1 MHNKGVQGT
10 LHKVSGPLTPDVGRK
25 KNMKPILALVIV
37 FAVSL
42 TALADDVESNA
53 YLDVN
58 RAINTARG
66 YVQDG
71 AISYFNAPL
80 AWTNLALKTLTYDF
94 DSSFSPITLT
104 ATIKSSVQSNAV
116 STNVTDITSDE
127 VEIHMD
133 NFGVMVGNAISLGH
147 TGRMISGPSSDDIIP
162 PQVIIEKEPEC
173 VQQGGPG
180 YPPQGVGSPD
190 P

>member
-1 MHNKGVQGT
+1 
-10 LHKVSGPLTPDVGRK
+10 
-25 KNMKPILALVIV
+25 MKPILALSFA

-42 TALADDVESNA
+42 SALADDVESNA
-53 YLDVN
+53 YLDAN

-71 AISYFNAPL
+71 TISYFNTPL

-94 DSSFSPITLT
+94 DSFSRPITLT

-116 STNVTDITSDE
+116 STNMTDITSDE
-127 VEIHMD
+127 VEIYMD
-133 NFGVMVGNAISLGH
+133 NSGVMVGNAISLGH
-147 TGRMISGPSSDDIIP
+147 TGRLISGPSSDDVIP

>member
-1 MHNKGVQGT
+1 
-10 LHKVSGPLTPDVGRK
+10 
-25 KNMKPILALVIV
+25 MKPILTLVIIY
-37 FAVSL
+37 AVSL
-42 TALADDVESNA
+42 SALADDVESNA
-53 YLDVN
+53 YLDVKH
-58 RAINTARG
+58 ALQTARG

-71 AISYFNAPL
+71 SITYFNAPL
-80 AWTNLALKTLTYDF
+80 TWTNLALKKLTYNL
-94 DSSFSPITLT
+94 DSPNSTIALT
-104 ATIKSSVQSNAV
+104 AIIKSSVQSNAV

>member
-1 MHNKGVQGT
+1 
-10 LHKVSGPLTPDVGRK
+10 
-25 KNMKPILALVIV
+25 MKPIFAFAIIY
-37 FAVSL
+37 AVSL
-42 TALADDVESNA
+42 TALAADVESNA
-53 YLDVN
+53 YLDVKH
-58 RAINTARG
+58 ALHTARG

-71 AISYFNAPL
+71 TITYFDAPL
-80 AWTNLALKTLTYDF
+80 TWTNLALKRLTYNL
-94 DSSFSPITLT
+94 DSPNRPISLT

-116 STNVTDITSDE
+116 STNVTDIISDE
-127 VEIHMD
+127 VTIYLD
-133 NFGVMVGNAISLGH
+133 NFGIMIGNEIFLGH
-147 TGRMISGPSSDDIIP
+147 TGHLISGPSSDDVIP

>member
-1 MHNKGVQGT
+1 MQPRLLAAIVYSTAVGRRLNR
-10 LHKVSGPLTPDVGRK
+10 DVGRK

-127 VEIHMD
+127 VVIHMD

-173 VQQGGPG
+173 AQQG
-180 YPPQGVGSPD
+180 D
-190 P
+190 